1 MNIQRLH
8 SAQLLLLL
16 PRHLCLYAVIA
27 RSAVGVGIPMGMGV
41 GWGDGVRSTL
51 RTAAVLIAV
60 TIALPVNR
68 LAATPG
74 PFRSVLQPSSIPWQR
89 RLL

>member
-27 RSAVGVGIPMGMGV
+27 RSAVGVVSPWV
-41 GWGDGVRSTL
+41 WVWDGDADRSTL
-51 RTAAVLIAV
+51 PTAAVVIAV

-74 PFRSVLQPSSIPWQR
+74 PFRSVLQQSSIPW
-89 RLL
+89 